1 MYLRV
6 YCDASHGLHEDG
18 KGVIGI
24 IIMMGSGYI
33 YAKSGKIKF
42 ATLSST
48 ESEGRAMKEAGTY
61 IVWAREMLYFF
72 GYRMEGPTKLFQ
84 DNLSAIWLASH
95 DGSFQRNKHT
105 VIERAFV
112 KDLIDEKVMT
122 CIHQDTERLGQ
133 IRSPSQRAR
142 RCFERPLRQLG

>member
-1 MYLRV
+1 MSLMYMARLTRADILMAVTFLASKSKSPTEAHLKHARRILRYIEEMPNIGIIYKYKSGMYLRV

-33 YAKSGKIKF
+33 YAKSGKIKI

-72 GYRMEGPTKLFQ
+72 GYRMEVPTKLFQ
-84 DNLSAIWLASH
+84 DNLSAI
-95 DGSFQRNKHT
+95 
-105 VIERAFV
+105 
-112 KDLIDEKVMT
+112 
-122 CIHQDTERLGQ
+122 
-133 IRSPSQRAR
+133 
-142 RCFERPLRQLG
+142 